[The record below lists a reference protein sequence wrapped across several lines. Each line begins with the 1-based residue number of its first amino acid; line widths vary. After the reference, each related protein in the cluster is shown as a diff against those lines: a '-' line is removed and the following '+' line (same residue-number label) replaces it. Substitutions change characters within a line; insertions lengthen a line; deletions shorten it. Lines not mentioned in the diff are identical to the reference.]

1 MQKNMTKLIS
11 TLLCAAFLTSCASPY
26 MDAIMRMPD
35 GPAKVAALQ
44 AAQADQE
51 RRTAQVQAGLAAAAV
66 GLAAGAAAA
75 AASRPTVIYQPV
87 PVYNPYYP
95 YWHY

>member
-1 MQKNMTKLIS
+1 
-11 TLLCAAFLTSCASPY
+11 

-75 AASRPTVIYQPV
+75 AAGVGSD
-87 PVYNPYYP
+87 
-95 YWHY
+95 